1 MNLIPRS
8 DLQVRLRALGGR
20 PTPDRRLWVIR
31 PDDLLVLDFE
41 LVNLAVHPGE
51 GESPAQLVRSGAGQ
65 AYLIVTF
72 PPQHLAEIAYF
83 TTVLNYDIA
92 KANPKD
98 PDKDKTA
105 SDIEDPEAAPIQ
117 AVVSGWSRLVFRV
130 PDDRL
135 PIDWGLEALLEAM
148 GSLELSVPANALP
161 RPPRRI
167 GANQVLGPLLETA
180 TLGKFAVAIAD
191 AGGTKVSAAP
201 RAASALRPDAAVI
214 AASRARRQ
222 LRVGARVLGITEAT
236 GSATLGLHDSLIASI
251 TEAGIKP
258 YLLRPEPRPPSRTE
272 TALEIPYELF
282 LSPDRLAGWLHALA
296 PFTSPQ
302 GDTELWHTRLG
313 ARAEDGTA
321 AEGPGDTRTVRAVW
335 TTAGMA
341 PVTPPWGKPVQR
353 PDHVNFPYRMSM
365 DSFDRHNVVHLSSNF
380 RLQHPI
386 YKQRYYE
393 PDPIDVKLLALS
405 SLGAWFDSRGVWD
418 VLPLGL
424 SVEEWRH
431 RATLGRD
438 HYVRIVYRGRLF
450 PWGHRASVVKVT
462 ERQFHPKLDGNPA
475 YLRQRM
481 FLVVREPLR
490 QYGSTGLLY
499 DVPNSDQFGEQIDL
513 MLPFQAVRI
522 TTLVSP
528 LLDPPEK
535 DEIAG
540 KAQGCFWPNVGGQPF
555 QFHLVGTDVE
565 GQESDFS
572 MPLIFV
578 GKEETDALYDDPDP
592 TIPASI
598 IPKEVVQA
606 FQNDLWPGSTQKRST
621 VPFFGQSIAF
631 AKSADPD
638 DTTFAVESLTFGAF
652 VPQQPKYDSMT
663 PLQPR
668 FFPILRTAQIDIP
681 ALQAIARTT
690 APASVVYAAPY
701 LHNGFLAGNEGEVFL
716 ARDPAASAFDVK
728 FSSQGD
734 RSGGLVT
741 PDLSLSGLSRITG
754 PISGTLETSAAGS
767 FNPNDW
773 FGAITGAKLF
783 GVLKLADILHDAGFD
798 ELDKL
803 PRFVG
808 QALNQVERLL
818 ADLVRL
824 RERLKVD
831 PVPDTGAVSFLLGE
845 LTDPATGSIPALLKG
860 GSAATV
866 AAQLASLNT
875 ELDVLRPKIGASAL
889 PPGVKAVVAQ
899 SLAGLQSGIG
909 AVLGATDL
917 LDQFAAGG
925 DLPRA
930 LQARLEWRPR
940 VKPWGPFVPSGD
952 RNLLLAVDAAGD
964 EFSVTCSLDHFKLDI
979 EVLELQFERVQMRA
993 VAGKKPEVDVV
1004 FTDFVFKGPLSFVQ
1018 TLRELIPFEG
1028 FSDPPDVQVTAEG
1041 ITAGFSVGLPNIAI
1055 GVFSLENL
1063 SLAAG
1068 FAVPFVGPPLSTYF
1082 RFCERENPSRL
1093 TVSLFGG
1100 GFYFGLTANADGLAV
1115 LEGAI
1120 EFGAAASV
1128 DFGVASGSV
1137 SVMAGLYFKIEGAD
1151 YTLAGYFRMRG
1162 EVEALGIVSVSIE
1175 LYLEMRY
1182 ESASGKCTG
1191 TATIS
1196 LEIEVAMF
1204 STTISISCTKKFAG
1218 ANGDPTLAEL
1228 LDVAPD
1234 ATSADWNAYC
1244 GAFA

>member
-1 MNLIPRS
+1 MNLISRS
-8 DLQVRLRALGGR
+8 DVQVRLRRLTGR
-20 PTPDRRLWVIR
+20 PTPDRRSWVIR

-41 LVNLAVHPGE
+41 LVNLAVQPGQ
-51 GESPAQLVRSGAGQ
+51 GETPARLAKDGSGP

-83 TTVLNYDIA
+83 TTVPKYPVA
-92 KANPKD
+92 KGQPGD
-98 PDKDKTA
+98 PDVA
-105 SDIEDPEAAPIQ
+105 SGDEQPDAAPIQ
-117 AVVSGWSRLVFRV
+117 AVISGWSRLVFRV

-135 PIDWGLEALLEAM
+135 PIDWTLESLLLAM
-148 GSLELSVPANALP
+148 RSLELSVPANALP
-161 RPPRRI
+161 PAPKRF
-167 GANQVLGPLLETA
+167 GASEALGPILQTA
-180 TLGKFAVAIAD
+180 TLGKFAAAV
-191 AGGTKVSAAP
+191 GGTQAVGVERAVLAP
-201 RAASALRPDAAVI
+201 RPAASVI

-222 LRVGARVLGITEAT
+222 LRIGARALGITEAT
-236 GSATLGLHDSLIASI
+236 GSSTIGLHNALVDSI
-251 TEAGIKP
+251 TDEGTKF
-258 YLLRPEPRPPSRTE
+258 LLRPEPRPPSRTE
-272 TALEIPYELF
+272 TSIEIPYELF
-282 LSPDRLAGWLHALA
+282 LSPHRFAAWLHAPA
-296 PFTSPQ
+296 PVTSP
-302 GDTELWHTRLG
+302 GGHTELWHTRLG
-313 ARAEDGTA
+313 ARQSDGTA
-321 AEGPGDTRTVRAVW
+321 AEGATDTRTVRAVW
-335 TTAGMA
+335 TAAGFA
-341 PVTPPWGKPVQR
+341 PSTPAWGKKVQT
-353 PDHVNFPYRMSM
+353 PGHANLPYRMSM
-365 DSFDRHNVVHLSSNF
+365 DAFDRHNVVHLSSNF
-380 RLQHPI
+380 RLQHPLH
-386 YKQRYYE
+386 KNRYYE
-393 PDPIDVKLLALS
+393 PDPIDVRLLALS
-405 SLGAWFDSRGVWD
+405 SLGAWLDSRGVWD

-424 SVEEWRH
+424 AVEEWRH
-431 RATLGRD
+431 FATLGRD

-462 ERQFHPKLDGNPA
+462 ERQFHPKLAGNPA
-475 YLRQRM
+475 YARQRM
-481 FLVVREPLR
+481 FLVVKEPR
-490 QYGSTGLLY
+490 RTYGNTGLVY
-499 DVPNSDQFGEQIDL
+499 DGPIVEQLGEKIDL

-528 LLDPPEK
+528 LLDPPEG
-535 DEIAG
+535 DDIAN
-540 KAQGCFWPNVGGQPF
+540 KLQGCFWPNVGGQPF

-565 GQESDFS
+565 GQDVDFS

-578 GKEETDALYDDPDP
+578 GKEETDAEYADSIVPYDPLKPGAEDAVAKFENDP
-592 TIPASI
+592 
-598 IPKEVVQA
+598 
-606 FQNDLWPGSTQKRST
+606 WPGSTQKRST

-638 DTTFAVESLTFGAF
+638 DTTFAVQALTFGAF
-652 VPQQPKYDSMT
+652 VPQAGKYDSMS
-663 PLQPR
+663 PLEPR
-668 FFPILRTAQIDIP
+668 FFPIVRTAQIDIP

-701 LHNGFLAGNEGEVFL
+701 LQNEFKAGNEGEVFL
-716 ARDPAASAFDVK
+716 ARDPAAAAFDVK
-728 FSSQGD
+728 FSNQGD
-734 RSGGLVT
+734 RSGGLAT

-754 PISGTLETSAAGS
+754 PVSGALQTSAAGS
-767 FNPNDW
+767 FNPSVW
-773 FGAITGAKLF
+773 FSAITGAKLF
-783 GVLKLADILHDAGFD
+783 GVLKLGDILDVAGFD

-803 PRFVG
+803 PRFTG

-818 ADLVRL
+818 SDLVRL
-824 RERLKVD
+824 RQRLAVD
-831 PVPDTGAVSFLLGE
+831 PVPDTGSVAFLLDQ
-845 LTDPATGSIPALLKG
+845 LTDPSTGSIPALLEG
-860 GSAATV
+860 GSVVTV
-866 AAQLASLNT
+866 ASQLTSLST
-875 ELDVLRPKIGASAL
+875 ELSMLGPKIGSSAL

-899 SLAGLQSGIG
+899 ALAGIQSGIG
-909 AVLGATDL
+909 TVLGATEL
-917 LDQFAAGG
+917 LEQFAAGG

-930 LQARLEWRPR
+930 LQAHLEWRPK
-940 VKPWGPFVPSGD
+940 VKSWGPFVPSGD

-964 EFSVTCSLDHFKLDI
+964 QFSVTCSLDHFKLDI
-979 EVLELQFERVQMRA
+979 EVLELQFERVQFRSL
-993 VAGKKPEVDVV
+993 AGKKPEVDVV
-1004 FTDFVFKGPLSFVQ
+1004 FTGFLFKGPLSFVQ
-1018 TLRELIPFEG
+1018 TLRELIPFNG

-1100 GFYFGLTANADGLAV
+1100 GFFFGLTANADGLVV

-1182 ESASGKCTG
+1182 EGASGKCVG

-1196 LEIEVAMF
+1196 VEIEVAMF
-1204 STTISISCTKKFAG
+1204 SETISISCTKKFAG
-1218 ANGDPTLAEL
+1218 ASGDPTLAEL

-1234 ATSADWNAYC
+1234 ATSVDWNAYC